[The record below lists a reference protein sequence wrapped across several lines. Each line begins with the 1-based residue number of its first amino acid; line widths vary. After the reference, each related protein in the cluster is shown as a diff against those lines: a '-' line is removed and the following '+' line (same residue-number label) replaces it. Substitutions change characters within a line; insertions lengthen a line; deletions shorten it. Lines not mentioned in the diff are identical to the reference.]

1 MQQNGRFNVKYDKRC
16 YDIYEFLNN
25 HPGGANYVQPYE
37 EKDIA
42 KPMSLY
48 EHSKAAFYLLE
59 EYKTG
64 GRRARDGQEDL
75 EKYVNWNEPMFGQVT
90 KLGTR
95 YYEWV
100 TSPVDRDLRLFGN
113 PVLEYLTITPWYLVP
128 AIWVPV
134 CLYFAVVGTQKYEH
148 ITKDPSPLTSALLI
162 FTSGVVLWTLIEY
175 TLHRFVFHIE
185 PSGRSKLMIYFHFTI
200 HGLHH
205 KVPFDSK
212 RLVFPPFPAAIITY
226 ILYKSVALVLPD
238 SMILLVLAGGIAG
251 YVTYDMIHFY
261 LHHGAPTENSYFYH
275 LKRYHNQHH
284 FAHHDNGFGISSTM
298 WDKVFGT
305 ALKLRKLNI
314 GIKW

>member
-1 MQQNGRFNVKYDKRC
+1 MNKYEQFNVKYNKQH

-25 HPGGANYVQPYE
+25 HPGGTNYVQLYK

-42 KPMSLY
+42 KPMGLY
-48 EHSKAAFYLLE
+48 DHSKAAFYLLE
-59 EYKTG
+59 EYRKG
-64 GRRARDGQEDL
+64 GREKSNTEEDL
-75 EKYVNWNEPMFGQVT
+75 ERFVNWNEPMFSQVT
-90 KLGTR
+90 KLGTN
-95 YYEWV
+95 YYKWV

-113 PVLEYLTITPWYLVP
+113 PILEYLTITPWYLVP
-128 AIWVPV
+128 AIWIPI
-134 CLYFAVVGTQKYEH
+134 CIYFVIIGTEKYAQ
-148 ITKDPSPLTSALLI
+148 ITKDPSPLVSVLLI
-162 FTSGVVLWTLIEY
+162 FTMGVILWTIIEY
-175 TLHRFVFHIE
+175 TLHRFIFHIE
-185 PSGRSKLMIYFHFTI
+185 PSGHSKIMIYFHFTI

-226 ILYKSVALVLPD
+226 TIHKLLSLFLPD
-238 SMILLVLAGGIAG
+238 SMLLLVLAGGIAG

-261 LHHGAPTENSYFYH
+261 LHHGAPKENTYFYH

-284 FAHHDNGFGISSTM
+284 FAHHDNGFGISSTI

-305 ALKLRKLNI
+305 ALKLRQLNI